1 MTLRPS
7 AEKQE
12 EYERVLEAATE
23 IRATMNPHM
32 DRFER
37 QSVGAKVCICTYS
50 PSRAQIHDAYMYL
63 FSYSCLIYLYLSTA
77 CIHQFPSCVHSNT
90 MVSDETYIFH
100 RMT

>member
-23 IRATMNPHM
+23 IRATIKPYT

-37 QSVGAKVCICTYS
+37 QSVVAKVCICTYS
-50 PSRAQIHDAYMYL
+50 LFRAQIHDAYMYL
-63 FSYSCLIYLYLSTA
+63 FSYSCLIFEYRMYTSVS
-77 CIHQFPSCVHSNT
+77 IHACVHVNT
-90 MVSDETYIFH
+90 AVSDETCIFH

>member
-23 IRATMNPHM
+23 IRATMKPHT

-37 QSVGAKVCICTYS
+37 QSVVAKVCICTYS
-50 PSRAQIHDAYMYL
+50 PSRAQIHDAYMYS
-63 FSYSCLIYLYLSTA
+63 FSYSCLIFEYRMYTSVS
-77 CIHQFPSCVHSNT
+77 IHACVHSNT
-90 MVSDETYIFH
+90 AVSDETCNFH